1 MASESPDNSDD
12 NDDEAPERAPSVF
25 RPRDTRRAVAQSFV
39 YSRVVGVLRW
49 ALPLAVSL
57 GLVALV
63 AWPMIGAE
71 KMKAVVAEAIPNLVV
86 ENLHLM
92 GLDAKNQ
99 PYSLTAA
106 KALQAAN
113 VKNLI
118 DLEKPQGDITLS
130 SGAWLAGKAQYGRFD
145 QSNKQLWLGGD
156 VQLFHDQGF
165 QFTTNEA
172 QVDLSQNLAWGE
184 QPVLIQGAFGE
195 IRGQGFRVLDE
206 GNVIVIKGHA
216 EARLNLQ
223 ATPAS
228 GTPLAAKP
236 ATPKQG
242 KH

>member
-1 MASESPDNSDD
+1 MASEMSDNSH
-12 NDDEAPERAPSVF
+12 EAETLEPVPSVF
-25 RPRDTRRAVAQSFV
+25 KPRDTRSAVAQSFV

-49 ALPLAVSL
+49 ALPLAVLL
-57 GLVALV
+57 GLVMLV
-63 AWPMIGAE
+63 VWPMLGAK
-71 KMKAVVAEAIPNLVV
+71 KMKTIVAEAIPNLVV
-86 ENLHLM
+86 ENLHLT

-145 QSNKQLWLGGD
+145 QLNKHLWLGGD
-156 VQLFHDQGF
+156 VQLYHDQGY
-165 QFTTNEA
+165 QFTTSEA
-172 QVDLSQNLAWGE
+172 QVDLGQNLAWGE

-216 EARLNLQ
+216 QARLNLQ
-223 ATPAS
+223 AAPAS
-228 GTPLAAKP
+228 DTPLTAKP
-236 ATPKQG
+236 VTPKQG
-242 KH
+242 KR